1 MKTKYVLHGGFQ
13 AGVKA
18 ENDKFFAE
26 VLKNTKDNMNVLIVY
41 FATDN
46 GDKYFPEDI
55 EQFEKNGVGKKLYF
69 KKADRNIL
77 TEQLLWADIVYLHG
91 GNSLKM
97 LEAMSGFSGLRI
109 LLAGKVV
116 AADSAGANLLS
127 KYFYS
132 KRNGVCEGFGVLP
145 IKFVPHFEEENR
157 NRLDEVANDFKTLYL
172 KEYEYEVLEID

>member
-26 VLKNTKDNMNVLIVY
+26 VLKSTKDNLNVLIVY
-41 FATDN
+41 FATEN
-46 GDKYFPEDI
+46 GDKYFPEDT
-55 EQFEKNGVGKKLYF
+55 EQFEKNGAGKQMLF
-69 KKADRNIL
+69 KKADKDL
-77 TEQLLWADIVYLHG
+77 LEEQLLWADIVYLHG

-97 LEAMSGFSGLRI
+97 LDAMSGFSDLRI

-145 IKFVPHFEEENR
+145 IKFIPHFEEENR
-157 NRLDEVANDFKTLYL
+157 NRLDEVAKDFKALCL
-172 KEYEYEVLEID
+172 NEYEYEVLEID